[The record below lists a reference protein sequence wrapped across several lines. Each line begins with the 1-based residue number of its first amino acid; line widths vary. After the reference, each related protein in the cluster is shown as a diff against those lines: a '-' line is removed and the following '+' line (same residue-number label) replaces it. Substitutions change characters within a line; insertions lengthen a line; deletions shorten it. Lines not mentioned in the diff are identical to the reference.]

1 MREKKRPD
9 KDIAIEREMPIV
21 KSNLLIQ
28 KSRYSLSMQEQKIV
42 LYLISK
48 IKPEDTGLKE
58 YTFDIKDFCK
68 VIGVDYDSGGNYSY
82 IKNTILELTKKVFWL
97 QNGDEEVT
105 VRWLDRGKTNKGSG
119 IVKLKLDEY
128 LMPYLIQLKNHFTQ
142 YNLYYVLAM
151 KSQYSVRLYELL
163 KSYQNLHTCTFS
175 LAELKKL
182 LSAETYHQFYHFKQ
196 KVIEPAVKEIELY
209 SDINVTYELMKKG
222 RAYDKITFTIISKKN
237 PTSSIENVQHSL
249 NEYAPWERNWTP
261 ERLRELE
268 DDDVRKLAKEKE
280 EDWQ

>member
-1 MREKKRPD
+1 MLEVVFLKEKKRAD
-9 KDIAIEREMPIV
+9 RSTTEERGMTVV
-21 KSNLLIQ
+21 KANVLIQ
-28 KSRYSLSMQEQKIV
+28 KSRYSLSMQEQKII

-48 IKPEDTGLKE
+48 IKPEDTGLQE

-68 VIGVDYDSGGNYSY
+68 VIGVDYKSGGNYNY
-82 IKNTILELTKKVFWL
+82 IKQTILELTKKVFWL

-163 KSYQNLHTCTFS
+163 KSYQNLKTWTFS
-175 LAELKKL
+175 LNELKRL
-182 LSAETYHQFYHFKQ
+182 LDAESYDRWFNFRKR
-196 KVIEPAVKEIELY
+196 ILEPAIEEIEQY
-209 SDINVTYELMKKG
+209 SDLNITYELIKKG
-222 RAYDKITFTIISKKN
+222 RAYDQIKFFIEQKKDS
-237 PTSSIENVQHSL
+237 TELIQNVQL
-249 NEYAPWERNWTP
+249 FFNEFCPWER
-261 ERLRELE
+261 EGIS
-268 DDDVRKLAKEKE
+268 
-280 EDWQ
+280 